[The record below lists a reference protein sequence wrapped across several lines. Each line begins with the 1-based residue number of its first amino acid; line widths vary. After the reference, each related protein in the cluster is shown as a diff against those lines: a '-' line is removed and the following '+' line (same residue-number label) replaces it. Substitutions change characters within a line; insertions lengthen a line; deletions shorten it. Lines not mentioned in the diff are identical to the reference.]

1 VRERRKSATTPEN
14 TPASSRLGSLG
25 AERSTARRFTI
36 RRQFAKLVT
45 STLFAASVVSCQPT
59 EQKLPQAPPSVPQK
73 ELAVEPDSPV
83 PFGYKCAWLAI
94 KTEDSQAVAQAL
106 GLQNGRK
113 CGWREGIAAA
123 YNGEVFVTP
132 PVKGWVLA
140 VSFALPEISEKTRP
154 DQLSPLVK
162 TLGKNFV
169 EVQYF
174 GTHRVV
180 EYHGWL
186 RATKGEIVRR
196 YAYLGE
202 RGETLCDE
210 GERTEEETKLGLI
223 YNESKFPDEQHVM
236 KLAGAWSIDP
246 TSLDE
251 LKLEKSVGYLGS
263 FPKK

>member
-1 VRERRKSATTPEN
+1 LA
-14 TPASSRLGSLG
+14 L
-25 AERSTARRFTI
+25 
-36 RRQFAKLVT
+36 
-45 STLFAASVVSCQPT
+45 SCQPT
-59 EQKLPQAPPSVPQK
+59 EQKAPPSSRRDPDK
-73 ELAVEPDSPV
+73 EQAVEPDSPV

-94 KTEDSQAVAQAL
+94 KTEDPQAVTEAL
-106 GLQNGRK
+106 GLQNVRK
-113 CGWREGIAAA
+113 SEWEKGVTAA
-123 YNGEVFVTP
+123 YGGEVFVTP
-132 PVKGWVLA
+132 PIKRWVLA
-140 VSFALPEISEKTRP
+140 ASFSLPEIVDKTRP

-162 TLGKNFV
+162 TLGKKFV

-210 GERTEEETKLGLI
+210 GKRTEEETKLGLI
-223 YNESKFPDEQHVM
+223 YNDSKFPNEQHVM
-236 KLAGAWSIDP
+236 ELAAAWSIDP
-246 TSLDE
+246 SSLDE
-251 LKLEKSVGYLGS
+251 LKLGRSLGYLGS